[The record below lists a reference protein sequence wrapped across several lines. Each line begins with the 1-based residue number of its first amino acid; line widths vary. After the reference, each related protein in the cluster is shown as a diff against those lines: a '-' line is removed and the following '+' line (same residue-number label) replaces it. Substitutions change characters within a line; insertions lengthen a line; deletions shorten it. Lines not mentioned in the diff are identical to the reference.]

1 MKESR
6 ELNSIIWELLQDKEW
21 HTAEEIQQLCEHKG
35 IALENGR
42 FPIYNVVH
50 WWKKKK
56 KIISNGKGGYKM
68 INEFNKD
75 IETHTTE
82 DELKESIA
90 KINSKL
96 IEYGK
101 FDWIRCSDTELQ
113 QARDIA
119 RELISL
125 AERIQTNLI

>member
-1 MKESR
+1 
-6 ELNSIIWELLQDKEW
+6 
-21 HTAEEIQQLCEHKG
+21 
-35 IALENGR
+35 
-42 FPIYNVVH
+42 
-50 WWKKKK
+50 
-56 KIISNGKGGYKM
+56 M
-68 INEFNKD
+68 IDEFNKD

-96 IEYGK
+96 LKYGK

-125 AERIQTNLI
+125 AERIQTNLM